1 LSAITPWSR
10 VTFSAPSRKR
20 IYDLTAGMRIT
31 VFDAQGDKAYLAGF
45 TAGKT
50 KSGDQVPDIPLN
62 NMQIIKENGQWKWCG
77 DKK

>member
-1 LSAITPWSR
+1 
-10 VTFSAPSRKR
+10 
-20 IYDLTAGMRIT
+20 MRIT